1 MKLKAIALFIL
12 FSGMAIAQNGKIQVE
27 ITNIKNAKG
36 NIGLAVY
43 NNAKDFTKKEFKAQN
58 VKAQKGKVYATF
70 ENVPAGTYAIA
81 VLHDENKNEKMDF
94 NMVGIPKEA
103 YGFSN
108 NAKGFMAAPKFEAA
122 AFRVKNGESKVVRI
136 KL

>member
-1 MKLKAIALFIL
+1 MGTFAL
-12 FSGMAIAQNGKIQVE
+12 AQTAKITIEVS
-27 ITNIKNAKG
+27 NIKNDNG
-36 NIGLAVY
+36 NIGFALY
-43 NNAKDFTKKEFKAQN
+43 NNANDFTKKEFKAQN

-70 ENVPAGTYAIA
+70 ENIPAGSYAVA

-94 NMVGIPKEA
+94 NLVGIPKEA

-108 NAKGFMAAPKFEAA
+108 NAKGFMAPPKFSDAA
-122 AFRVKNGESKVVRI
+122 IRLQNGESKNITI